1 MIKVSSVSDNASL
14 YRLLVVYGGR
24 NEHFSCCKS
33 AVLIF
38 LHFGQSSHVVSASY
52 VQPSQLALVSGISS
66 LDHEDGKNMTRHQ
79 TYWEEQ
85 RV

>member
-1 MIKVSSVSDNASL
+1 MIKISSVSDKVSL
-14 YRLLVVYGGR
+14 YRLLVVSGGR

-52 VQPSQLALVSGISS
+52 VQLSQLALV
-66 LDHEDGKNMTRHQ
+66 
-79 TYWEEQ
+79 
-85 RV
+85 